1 MITAQYE
8 VLQTGTE
15 KCTGS
20 MGTKRRENLLTQRGE
35 VEGGIRRQ
43 SRARLPEAVKNIK
56 ENRIL
61 KRNYLPVK

>member
-1 MITAQYE
+1 MRYYKLAQKN
-8 VLQTGTE
+8 VQVPWGQ
-15 KCTGS
+15 
-20 MGTKRRENLLTQRGE
+20 KRRENLLTQRGE

-61 KRNYLPVK
+61 KRNYLLVK